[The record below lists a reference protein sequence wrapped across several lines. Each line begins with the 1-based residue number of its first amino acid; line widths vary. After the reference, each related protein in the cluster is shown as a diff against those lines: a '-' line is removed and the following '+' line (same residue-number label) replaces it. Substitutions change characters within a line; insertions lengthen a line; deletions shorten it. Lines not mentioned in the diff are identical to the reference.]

1 MKTKVRT
8 EISNS
13 NVMGTAYKHM
23 HIQILTGR
31 YNSKDDSNLEPMGK
45 ITFQSNINEPAGYSN
60 WYGMTFVIETDRPDY
75 IKRMAQLAKFIKD
88 KRSDYN
94 AQPNEI
100 LELIGAEGYVFY
112 DNVGFIPIKA
122 NGMNLYKVFSNYR
135 FYTSIIAEDEAA
147 AQKQLAK
154 KKIADSSLQ
163 FEKVITF

>member
-8 EISNS
+8 EIANS
-13 NVMGTAYKHM
+13 NVMGTAYRHM
-23 HIQILTGR
+23 YMQILTGR
-31 YNSKDDSNLEPMGK
+31 YGSKDDENLETMGS
-45 ITFQSNINEPAGYSN
+45 ITFQANISEPN
-60 WYGMTFVIETDRPDY
+60 HWYGMTFVIETDRPDY

-88 KRSDYN
+88 KRSDYS

-112 DNVGFIPIKA
+112 DNVGLIPIKA
-122 NGMNLYKVFSNYR
+122 NGMNLYKVFSNYKL
-135 FYTSIIAEDEAA
+135 YTSIIAEDEAA